1 MRYRIDELSR
11 PYLFLK
17 REEITMTYHIAIYGK
32 GGVGKTTL
40 ATNISA
46 SLVEAGFSVA
56 LVGCDAKGDSASLLN
71 SGFPIPSVLDQIRNK
86 AVITVESVAHTGFKG
101 IHCLE
106 LGDPG
111 YSGICPSAEVSMAIK
126 ELKRLQLFEQLKPD
140 FVLYDIPGDS
150 SNAVLHAVVRQVKLS
165 RLCVVTTADFKA
177 LQAANEA
184 FCFLEQHNSESDV
197 PLPMGGLILNSISSS
212 FEEAFVND
220 FAFHTNARTIGK
232 VPRSLVVRQCELYG
246 NTVIESKPNSNQSY
260 YYRRLANQIVDSVGT
275 IYSGNLPQP
284 MSAERLRAWSLEW
297 ADRIYALENGLV
309 TDGAAI

>member
-1 MRYRIDELSR
+1 
-11 PYLFLK
+11 
-17 REEITMTYHIAIYGK
+17 MTHHIALYGK

-40 ATNISA
+40 AANISA
-46 SLVEAGFSVA
+46 SMVEAGFTVV
-56 LVGCDAKGDSASLLN
+56 LVGCDAKADSAVLLN
-71 SGFPIPSVLDQIRNK
+71 SGLPIPNVLDQLRNK
-86 AVITVESVAHTGFKG
+86 SAITIDSIMHSGFKG
-101 IHCLE
+101 VNLVE

-111 YSGICPSAEVSMAIK
+111 YSGVFTFCGISSAIK
-126 ELKRLQLFEQLKPD
+126 EMKRLQIFEQINPD
-140 FVLYDIPGDS
+140 FVLYDISGDS
-150 SNAVLHAVVRQVKLS
+150 STTALHAVIRQVELT
-165 RLCVVTTADFKA
+165 RICVVTTADYKA
-177 LQAANEA
+177 LQVVNDA
-184 FCFLEQHNSESDV
+184 FTFLEQHNSGSNI
-197 PLPMGGLILNSISSS
+197 PLPMGGLILNSITSS

-246 NTVIESKPNSNQSY
+246 NTVIESKPRSNQSY